1 MFFYISL
8 DIAFLVL
15 YNKSYKEQC
24 KFMANEDKY
33 IPGIPT
39 KEQSRL
45 GGINAGKIIKERKS
59 LQQSLLMLLQM
70 PIAPG
75 EPEEVKNL
83 LEARGKNVT
92 VQDALML
99 AQIAKAKRGDT
110 KAFQALMQVFD
121 KAILV
126 GVNIGENKAIR
137 ETIDAIKNFSDA
149 DPIVVDEVVND
160 GN

>member
-1 MFFYISL
+1 MP
-8 DIAFLVL
+8 
-15 YNKSYKEQC
+15 NK
-24 KFMANEDKY
+24 DKY
-33 IPGIPT
+33 IPAMPSH
-39 KEQSRL
+39 EQRVL
-45 GGINAGKIIKERKS
+45 GGIKAGKIIKERKT
-59 LQQSLLMLLQM
+59 LQQSLMMLLQM

-83 LEARGKNVT
+83 LESRGKNVT

-99 AQIAKAKRGDT
+99 AQIAKAKKGDT

-137 ETIDAIKNFSDA
+137 ETLDAIKNFSDD
-149 DPIVVDEVVND
+149 DPIVVDEVVDNGEVVSD

>member
-1 MFFYISL
+1 
-8 DIAFLVL
+8 
-15 YNKSYKEQC
+15 
-24 KFMANEDKY
+24 MANEDKY
-33 IPGIPT
+33 IPAMPNR
-39 KEQSRL
+39 EQSRL
-45 GGINAGKIIKERKS
+45 GGITSGKIIKERKT

-83 LEARGKNVT
+83 LESRGKNVT

-99 AQIAKAKRGDT
+99 AQIAKAKKGDT

-137 ETIDAIKNFSDA
+137 ETLDAIKNFNDA
-149 DPIVVDEVVND
+149 DPLVVDEVVSD

>member
-1 MFFYISL
+1 MGNGENLRPTF
-8 DIAFLVL
+8 
-15 YNKSYKEQC
+15 
-24 KFMANEDKY
+24 
-33 IPGIPT
+33 IPPT
-39 KEQSRL
+39 KEQAR
-45 GGINAGKIIKERKS
+45 INGLKGGKITKERKS
-59 LQQSLLMLLQM
+59 LQQSLIMLLQM

-75 EPEEVKNL
+75 EPEDVKNL

-99 AQIAKAKRGDT
+99 AQIVKAKKGDT
-110 KAFQALMQVFD
+110 RAFQALMQVFD

-137 ETIDAIKNFSDA
+137 ETIDAIKGFNDD
-149 DPIVVDEVVND
+149 DPLIVEEVIDD